1 MQEYEQPLVCILEFL
16 PQNALA
22 SSKIN
27 EPSLANSGDDMSV
40 GETPTLG
47 DEDVGDW

>member
-1 MQEYEQPLVCILEFL
+1 MQEYEQPQVCVLEFL

-27 EPSLANSGDDMSV
+27 EPSLANDSADLGTMPEV
-40 GETPTLG
+40 G
-47 DEDVGDW
+47 DEGVDDW